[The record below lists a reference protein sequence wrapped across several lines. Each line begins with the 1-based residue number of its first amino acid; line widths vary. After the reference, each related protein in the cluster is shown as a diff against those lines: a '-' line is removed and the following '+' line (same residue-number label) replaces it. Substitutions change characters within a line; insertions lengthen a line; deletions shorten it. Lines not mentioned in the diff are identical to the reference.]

1 MLSDECYGSA
11 FYIDPC
17 MAIAPNGDVLLLV
30 DFYPECKG
38 LHKRS
43 ILDKKKA
50 PYALYNKEMRPTLY
64 DRDGK
69 FYVIDKSG
77 HVLNHRYTDT
87 GMTVDYE
94 SGELYSGEAYLGN
107 IHLNGKSPS
116 NINEAGA
123 KTTFGAPLKAP
134 KRNYLYLLRSS
145 DNGKT
150 WSKPKDI
157 TGQVLIKQDGTFLGV
172 APGVGLTTHKGRVI
186 MPLYVDRKQT
196 VSIYSINDGENWHR
210 MAGHPYA
217 ENVDEWQMVQAPS
230 GAIIGIGRA
239 KRYGKTPMSIS
250 YDDGKTW
257 INAGKTDLYAPKCQK
272 SVISIGDYVFCSHPN
287 DKTRSNGVIT
297 VGKFYKA
304 KGRVAGINWYSE
316 TEVNK
321 GFFAYSC
328 LTRIDD
334 EHIGILYESE
344 PSSFIL
350 FKKYKI
356 KDLI

>member
-1 MLSDECYGSA
+1 
-11 FYIDPC
+11 
-17 MAIAPNGDVLLLV
+17 MA
-30 DFYPECKG
+30 
-38 LHKRS
+38 H
-43 ILDKKKA
+43 
-50 PYALYNKEMRPTLY
+50 
-64 DRDGK
+64 
-69 FYVIDKSG
+69 
-77 HVLNHRYTDT
+77 
-87 GMTVDYE
+87 
-94 SGELYSGEAYLGN
+94 
-107 IHLNGKSPS
+107 
-116 NINEAGA
+116 
-123 KTTFGAPLKAP
+123 
-134 KRNYLYLLRSS
+134 
-145 DNGKT
+145 
-150 WSKPKDI
+150 
-157 TGQVLIKQDGTFLGV
+157 
-172 APGVGLTTHKGRVI
+172 
-186 MPLYVDRKQT
+186 VDRKQT
-196 VSIYSINDGENWHR
+196 VSIYSIDDGANWHR

-230 GAIIGIGRA
+230 GAIIGLGRA